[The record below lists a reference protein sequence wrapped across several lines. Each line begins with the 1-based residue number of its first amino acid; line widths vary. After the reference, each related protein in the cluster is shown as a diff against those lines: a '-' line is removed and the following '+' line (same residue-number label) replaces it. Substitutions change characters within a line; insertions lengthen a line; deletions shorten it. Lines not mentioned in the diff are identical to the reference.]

1 MKRILHIMKR
11 IFIVLLVVASLLFSL
26 SFFIVL
32 NLWGATNSSAKIKSL
47 AADSELYSFATT
59 YIRDEVVNSSNIS
72 INDDASFDQLNEAVS
87 TKKVTATIN
96 SSIDDFFSS
105 VQNKADSPVFPIEIT
120 TSSNGQNYNF
130 SKKANFT
137 DSPALYLL
145 RRINY
150 ILLILAACVLLP
162 LILAVLLSKT
172 AAAKLKIIG
181 RSSVFLALF
190 LGTVLGLLLELLP
203 HHLSRLVASSSIVHD
218 PRLVN
223 AVVKLV
229 NVAVNRQVLYYAL
242 EIIVFIV
249 AAAIFL
255 YIAKAETKE
264 GSYLSDKL

>member
-1 MKRILHIMKR
+1 MKR

-26 SFFIVL
+26 LFFIVL
-32 NLWGATNSSAKIKSL
+32 NLWGATNSSTKIKSL

-59 YIRDEVVNSSNIS
+59 YIRDEVINSSNIP

-96 SSIDDFFSS
+96 GSIDNFFLLA
-105 VQNKADSPVFPIEIT
+105 QNKTKDSVFPVEIT
-120 TSSNGQNYNF
+120 TNSNGQNYNF

-145 RRINY
+145 RRINS
-150 ILLILAACVLLP
+150 ILLILAACALLP
-162 LILAVLLSKT
+162 LFLAVLLSKT
-172 AAAKLKIIG
+172 TAAKLNIVG
-181 RSSVFLALF
+181 RSSAFLAIF

-203 HHLSRLVASSSIVHD
+203 HHLNQIVTSSAIVSD

-242 EIIVFIV
+242 EIIVFV
-249 AAAIFL
+249 LFAAIFL

-264 GSYLSDKL
+264 ESYLSDKL